1 MNDSKDKKPH
11 PIIEEALA
19 LIKTRQTVTESEEEM
34 YASMYFDEEA
44 VEKLQRALSNYFHS
58 EELINVVVALLNLA
72 KVLDDSNAKEAAL
85 SIVVVVATAAEPL
98 EALNLSRAGFEQLQ
112 EIRNEYTQ
120 FTTPPEKRSTNI
132 SGLTSPRDSNPL
144 QQQISRT
151 SSKTSP
157 TKKKTKMKHDSDQDD
172 DTDQNGEI
180 KS

>member
-44 VEKLQRALSNYFHS
+44 VEKLQRSLSNYFHS
-58 EELINVVVALLNLA
+58 EELITVVVALLNLA
-72 KVLDDSNAKEAAL
+72 KVLDDFNAKEAAL

-98 EALNLSRAGFEQLQ
+98 EALNLSRHGFEQLQ
-112 EIRNEYTQ
+112 EIREEYAQ
-120 FTTPPEKRSTNI
+120 FTNPSEKRSVNI

-144 QQQISRT
+144 QKQISET
-151 SSKTSP
+151 PSKIP
-157 TKKKTKMKHDSDQDD
+157 TKKKTKIIHDSDQDN
-172 DTDQNGEI
+172 DTNQNGETE
-180 KS
+180 S